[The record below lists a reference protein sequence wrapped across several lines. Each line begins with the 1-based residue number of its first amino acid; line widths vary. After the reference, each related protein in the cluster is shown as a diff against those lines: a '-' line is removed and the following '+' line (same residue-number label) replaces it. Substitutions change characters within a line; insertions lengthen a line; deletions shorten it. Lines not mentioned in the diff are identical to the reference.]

1 LEHIEERLFALRAAS
16 RKYATPVDG
25 LAALAAKYAA
35 DVALIDAGA
44 DRLKVL
50 EKEAADAD
58 KRYAAAAQ
66 KLSAARIK
74 SAEKLNKAVNAEL
87 APLKL
92 ERAKFSTQIDSDPES
107 PGPQGFDRVEFW
119 VQTNPGTRPGPL
131 MKVAS
136 GGEL

>member
-50 EKEAADAD
+50 EKDATEAD
-58 KRYAAAAQ
+58 KRYTAAAA
-66 KLSAARIK
+66 KLSAARVK
-74 SAEKLNKAVNAEL
+74 AAEKLDKAVNAEL

-92 ERAKFSTQIDSDPES
+92 ERATFTTHIESDLAS

-131 MKVAS
+131 MKVA
-136 GGEL
+136 